1 MAKRMEKNMGKWWLN
16 GGLMG
21 FHVFHGIFVGFSGIS
36 EGIYIPFGK
45 RLQKTMENPPSF
57 NGRTMK
63 DYGTSP
69 FFMG

>member
-36 EGIYIPFGK
+36 EGIHIPFGK
-45 RLQKTMENPPSF
+45 RLLLVNVYRKLWKIHHPL
-57 NGRTMK
+57 
-63 DYGTSP
+63 
-69 FFMG
+69 MGEL